1 MSLDLY
7 AKIEPYIGFYDNYER
22 LYGYYLK
29 LLKDFD
35 IKSVLDVGCGNGR
48 MLEILNEAGYSAKG
62 IDLSKKMIEIAKQRG
77 VDAECKNI
85 SEVTG
90 KYDAIIAVA
99 DVLNYMD
106 IKSLKR
112 FLSYI
117 KNALKEGAIFI
128 CDINTLHG
136 FCDVADGTM
145 VKEDNDIFLAI
156 DAIFDGEMLDT
167 NITFFEKEGDLYRKY
182 NGAILQYFHDENDI
196 VDMTPLRLLDKK
208 EISLFS
214 DDADKMIF
222 RFVNE

>member
-29 LLKDFD
+29 FLKDFD
-35 IKSVLDVGCGNGR
+35 VKSILDVGCGNGR
-48 MLEILNEAGYSAKG
+48 MLELLSEVGYSAKG
-62 IDLSKKMIEIAKQRG
+62 IDLSAKMVEIAKKRG
-77 VDAECKNI
+77 VDAEHKNI

-90 KYDAIIAVA
+90 KYDAIVAVA

-106 IKSLKR
+106 KKSLKR
-112 FLSYI
+112 FLGYI
-117 KNALKEGAIFI
+117 KNALKKGGIFI
-128 CDINTLHG
+128 CDANTLHG

-145 VKEDNDIFLAI
+145 VKEDNEIFLAV
-156 DAIFDGEMLDT
+156 DAVFDGEILDT
-167 NITFFEKEGDLYRKY
+167 NITFFEKEDELYKKY
-182 NGAILQYFHDENDI
+182 NGAILQYFHNENDI
-196 VDMTPLRLLDKK
+196 VDMTPMKLLDKK

-214 DDADKMIF
+214 EDADKVIF

>member
-48 MLEILNEAGYSAKG
+48 MLEILNEAGYCAKG
-62 IDLSKKMIEIAKQRG
+62 IDLSKKMVEIAKQRG

-106 IKSLKR
+106 KKSLNR
-112 FLSYI
+112 FLGYI
-117 KNALKEGAIFI
+117 KNALKKGAIFI

-136 FCDVADGTM
+136 FCDVADGTI
-145 VKEDNDIFLAI
+145 VKEDDGLFLAI

-182 NGAILQYFHDENDI
+182 NGAISQYFHESSDV
-196 VDMTPLRLLDKK
+196 VDMTSLKFLDKQ
-208 EISLFS
+208 EITLFS
-214 DDADKMIF
+214 NNPDKVIL
-222 RFVNE
+222 RFINS